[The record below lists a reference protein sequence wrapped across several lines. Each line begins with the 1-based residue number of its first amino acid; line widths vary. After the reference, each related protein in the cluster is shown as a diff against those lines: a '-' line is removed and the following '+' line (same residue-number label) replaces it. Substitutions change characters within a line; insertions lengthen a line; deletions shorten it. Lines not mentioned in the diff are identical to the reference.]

1 MVSPIYAVVEIC
13 REGGEGANHSVRKY
27 LSFDQQFK
35 ALPTCFQEY
44 FKVLDAHMFA
54 ALLSTWQLFIYLVE
68 EWPEVL
74 EVVGKL
80 VRGEGL
86 GRGDEEWIREVSEA
100 CGWKREDIV
109 DELRN
114 IFADPSARAERY
126 RRLFEEYLRGALD
139 YKERGDSRQAG
150 EKLWGSA
157 LALIKFYASL
167 KNVPI
172 VVWSL
177 GRVERF
183 IASNVAESDRRV
195 FGDLLDKTF
204 PLHTLGFY
212 EGELAPEV
220 FEQRWVE
227 ALEALGRARRVVDR
241 DEKRP
246 NVYGLS

>member
-1 MVSPIYAVVEIC
+1 MVSPIYAIVKIC
-13 REGGEGANHSVRKY
+13 EEGEKGANHSLRKY

-35 ALPTCFQEY
+35 ALPMCFQEY
-44 FKVLDAHMFA
+44 FRVLGVHVFA
-54 ALLSTWQLFIYLVE
+54 ALLAARQLFIYLVE

-80 VRGEGL
+80 ARGEGL
-86 GRGDEEWIREVSEA
+86 GRGDEEWIREVSEV
-100 CGWKREDIV
+100 CGWSRDDVV

-114 IFADPSARAERY
+114 ILSDPSARAERY
-126 RRLFEEYLRGALD
+126 RRLFEEYLGRALE
-139 YKERGDSRQAG
+139 YKERGDFRQAG

-172 VVWSL
+172 AVWSL
-177 GRVERF
+177 GMVERF

-195 FGDLLDKTF
+195 FWDLLDKTF
-204 PLHTLGFY
+204 PLHTRGFY

-220 FEQRWVE
+220 FELRWGE
-227 ALEALGRARRVVDR
+227 ALEALGKARRVVEQHVR
-241 DEKRP
+241 RP
-246 NVYGLS
+246 MFTA